1 LQDAAVLAAD
11 ILISP
16 MPPEMAVIKELE
28 RGTLSML
35 SDLQS
40 YKNMGINVP
49 SLFGV
54 IYKVDRTKD
63 AKQFIEYLNNPT
75 KDKFYTMLNTQIP
88 QAVALLLDF
97 ALVEGCLVALFIA
110 FLSLKLTLRLQLHY
124 FVLLIIVS
132 HSKTLA
138 THGIS
143 SLTHSKT
150 KNHIVQTKNHIVS
163 H

>member
-54 IYKVDRTKD
+54 IYKVDRAKD
-63 AKQFIEYLNNPT
+63 AKQFIKYLNNPAE
-75 KDKFYTMLNTQIP
+75 DKSYTMLNTQIP
-88 QAVALLLDF
+88 RAVAF
-97 ALVEGCLVALFIA
+97 KEIRCV
-110 FLSLKLTLRLQLHY
+110 
-124 FVLLIIVS
+124 
-132 HSKTLA
+132 
-138 THGIS
+138 
-143 SLTHSKT
+143 
-150 KNHIVQTKNHIVS
+150 
-163 H
+163 

>member
-1 LQDAAVLAAD
+1 
-11 ILISP
+11 

-63 AKQFIEYLNNPT
+63 EINSEIAI
-75 KDKFYTMLNTQIP
+75 
-88 QAVALLLDF
+88 
-97 ALVEGCLVALFIA
+97 ALFCA
-110 FLSLKLTLRLQLHY
+110 FDCCFLVPFMNLVT
-124 FVLLIIVS
+124 
-132 HSKTLA
+132 
-138 THGIS
+138 GIC
-143 SLTHSKT
+143 
-150 KNHIVQTKNHIVS
+150 
-163 H
+163 

>member
-1 LQDAAVLAAD
+1 LRFTNIAVYILRIGQNFSQATD

-54 IYKVDRTKD
+54 IYKV
-63 AKQFIEYLNNPT
+63 
-75 KDKFYTMLNTQIP
+75 
-88 QAVALLLDF
+88 
-97 ALVEGCLVALFIA
+97 
-110 FLSLKLTLRLQLHY
+110 
-124 FVLLIIVS
+124 VLLI
-132 HSKTLA
+132 
-138 THGIS
+138 
-143 SLTHSKT
+143 
-150 KNHIVQTKNHIVS
+150 
-163 H
+163 

>member
-1 LQDAAVLAAD
+1 VL
-11 ILISP
+11 LI
-16 MPPEMAVIKELE
+16 VVF
-28 RGTLSML
+28 L

-88 QAVALLLDF
+88 RFCSGEAIQAICNQSF
-97 ALVEGCLVALFIA
+97 
-110 FLSLKLTLRLQLHY
+110 
-124 FVLLIIVS
+124 
-132 HSKTLA
+132 
-138 THGIS
+138 
-143 SLTHSKT
+143 
-150 KNHIVQTKNHIVS
+150 
-163 H
+163 

>member
-1 LQDAAVLAAD
+1 LAAD

-54 IYKVDRTKD
+54 IYKVDRTKGD
-63 AKQFIEYLNNPT
+63 
-75 KDKFYTMLNTQIP
+75 
-88 QAVALLLDF
+88 
-97 ALVEGCLVALFIA
+97 C
-110 FLSLKLTLRLQLHY
+110 
-124 FVLLIIVS
+124 
-132 HSKTLA
+132 
-138 THGIS
+138 
-143 SLTHSKT
+143 
-150 KNHIVQTKNHIVS
+150 
-163 H
+163 